1 MKKNIRLNETELIK
15 LINVILEDSTEKI
28 FTDIDKVYDYKIQN
42 NTWFAK
48 HKTGTEWMDISDYP
62 KAIELLNKKTGNNVV
77 PIIPPKPTPD
87 PTPVPKPKPEDENRL
102 TPQQKLMKAKA
113 CGFNSWIDY
122 KSSGFKCG
130 KKPVPKP
137 IDKSDTIVSKTTN
150 PIFLKKIVSRSNAIS
165 TSKSTPIFTAGQ
177 PECAKFV
184 HDFDTKLSGVGNAWT
199 AHNND
204 QLGSR
209 IFTVFQGIQSDKVKK
224 IIDLWVKMDK
234 SGGAKAE
241 FIDDAKNLVRTLI
254 TKSPP
259 KLQLNDVVG
268 LYYPPS
274 DNHAKAFYQGG
285 KNDIQ
290 GNRSYIEKKG
300 GKYVAGNTIKSGN
313 AWGMNTHVGIVGAI
327 KDGVPIIF
335 HNIHGQVYSDPY
347 TNLTDGIKIVWVRR
361 PGDAEPIAL
370 NKLKMKSSNPSGA
383 VTENTLVNRLKK
395 KL

>member
-77 PIIPPKPTPD
+77 PIIPPKPD
-87 PTPVPKPKPEDENRL
+87 PTPVPKPKPEDETKL

-137 IDKSDTIVSKTTN
+137 IDKSDTIVSKTTS
-150 PIFLKKIVSRSNAIS
+150 PRFLKKIAFREKEIS
-165 TSKSTPIFTAGQ
+165 TTKSTPIFTAGQ
-177 PECAKFV
+177 PQCAKFV
-184 HDFDTKLSGVGNAWT
+184 HDFDPKLPGVNDAWL

-204 QLGSR
+204 QIGSR
-209 IFTVFQGIQSDKVKK
+209 IFTVFQGLPSDKVKK
-224 IIDLWVKMDK
+224 ITDLWVKMDK
-234 SGGAKAE
+234 SGGPKSE
-241 FIDDAKNLVRTLI
+241 YIDDAMNLVRTLI

-259 KLQLNDVVG
+259 KLQLNDIVG
-268 LYYPPS
+268 IFYPPS
-274 DNHAKAFYQGG
+274 DNHAIAFYSGG
-285 KNDIQ
+285 KNAIS
-290 GNRSYIEKKG
+290 GNQPYILKKN
-300 GKYVAGNTIKSGN
+300 GKYVPGNTLKSGS

-327 KDGVPIIF
+327 KNGVPIIF

-347 TNLTDGIKIVWVRR
+347 NNLTDNSRIVWVRR

-370 NKLKMKSSNPSGA
+370 NKIKSSIPSGA
-383 VTENTLVNRLKK
+383 MTENTLVNRLKK